1 VVPICQLIL
10 ASASP
15 RRQNLLRML
24 GLDFKVMVSTF
35 EEKMDLYS
43 STPEELVMQMARGK
57 AEEVWKITSARQET
71 SDGLVLGADTIVV
84 MNGEYLGK
92 PDHEEEARKMLTS
105 LAGRWH
111 QVFTGLA
118 LVHRKKSVVAYE
130 MTKVHFRTLS
140 TEEIDGYLRTGE
152 PMDKAGAYGIQGV
165 GAVLVDRIEGCFYN
179 VMGLPLARLAL
190 LLKDYGFNLPEVK
203 TIARTVNKK
212 PSL

>member
-1 VVPICQLIL
+1 
-10 ASASP
+10 
-15 RRQNLLRML
+15 
-24 GLDFKVMVSTF
+24 MVSTF

>member
-1 VVPICQLIL
+1 
-10 ASASP
+10 
-15 RRQNLLRML
+15 
-24 GLDFKVMVSTF
+24 
-35 EEKMDLYS
+35 
-43 STPEELVMQMARGK
+43 
-57 AEEVWKITSARQET
+57 
-71 SDGLVLGADTIVV
+71 
-84 MNGEYLGK
+84 
-92 PDHEEEARKMLTS
+92 
-105 LAGRWH
+105 
-111 QVFTGLA
+111 
-118 LVHRKKSVVAYE
+118 

>member
-1 VVPICQLIL
+1 
-10 ASASP
+10 
-15 RRQNLLRML
+15 
-24 GLDFKVMVSTF
+24 
-35 EEKMDLYS
+35 
-43 STPEELVMQMARGK
+43 MQMARGK

-92 PDHEEEARKMLTS
+92 PCDENEARKMLS
-105 LAGRWH
+105 FLSGKWH
-111 QVFTGLA
+111 RVYTGVA
-118 LVHRKKSVVAYE
+118 LVHKTKSTFAYE

>member
-1 VVPICQLIL
+1 MVPICQLIL

-118 LVHRKKSVVAYE
+118 LVHRKKSVEQAQ
-130 MTKVHFRTLS
+130 
-140 TEEIDGYLRTGE
+140 
-152 PMDKAGAYGIQGV
+152 AQ
-165 GAVLVDRIEGCFYN
+165 
-179 VMGLPLARLAL
+179 
-190 LLKDYGFNLPEVK
+190 
-203 TIARTVNKK
+203 
-212 PSL
+212 

>member
-1 VVPICQLIL
+1 
-10 ASASP
+10 
-15 RRQNLLRML
+15 MHFF
-24 GLDFKVMVSTF
+24 FKVMVSTF

>member
-1 VVPICQLIL
+1 
-10 ASASP
+10 
-15 RRQNLLRML
+15 ML

>member
-1 VVPICQLIL
+1 MIL

>member
-1 VVPICQLIL
+1 MVPICQLIL